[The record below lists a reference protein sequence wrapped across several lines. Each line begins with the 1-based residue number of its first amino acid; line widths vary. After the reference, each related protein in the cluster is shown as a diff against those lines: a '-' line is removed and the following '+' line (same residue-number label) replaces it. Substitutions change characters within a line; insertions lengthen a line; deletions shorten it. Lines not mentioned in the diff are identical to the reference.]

1 MHVFFD
7 TEFTELSQTDSK
19 LISIGFVS
27 QLGLEFYAEL
37 ADGWSIEDCSKF
49 VVAEVL
55 PHLDGAGRTMSWADL
70 RSQLKAWI
78 ESIPE
83 PVELVSDSPEW
94 DWPWITAIFPTSN
107 DWPSNLANEPIRYYV
122 DEIEVKKEK
131 RFRTFRS
138 HHALDDARLMYRGWR
153 RTDWR

>member
-1 MHVFFD
+1 
-7 TEFTELSQTDSK
+7 
-19 LISIGFVS
+19 
-27 QLGLEFYAEL
+27 
-37 ADGWSIEDCSKF
+37 
-49 VVAEVL
+49 
-55 PHLDGAGRTMSWADL
+55 MSWADL
-70 RSQLKAWI
+70 RSRLKAWI

-83 PVELVSDSPEW
+83 SVELVSDSPEW
-94 DWPWITAIFPTSN
+94 DWPWITAIFPASS